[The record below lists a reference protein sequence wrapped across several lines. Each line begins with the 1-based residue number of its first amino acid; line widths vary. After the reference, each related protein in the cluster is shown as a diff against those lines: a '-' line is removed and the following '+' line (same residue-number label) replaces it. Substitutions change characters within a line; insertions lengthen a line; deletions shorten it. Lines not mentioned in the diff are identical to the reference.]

1 MEYNTFVQI
10 FEGLVSFE
18 KMKEELDNYKP
29 TDFRD
34 LEERLNDFE
43 YPNDELNVNYAIELM
58 LTEIY
63 GDEGFQEIESSV
75 LFSQLDK
82 KERKQHEAFYKHKP
96 ITRVKELWKKVEKMK
111 KEATLTQEVNNDSRP
126 R

>member
-1 MEYNTFVQI
+1 MEYNTFIQI

-63 GDEGFQEIESSV
+63 GDEGFKEIESSV
-75 LFSQLDK
+75 MYYQLDK
-82 KERKQHEAFYKHKP
+82 EERKQHEALYKYKP

-111 KEATLTQEVNNDSRP
+111 KEATLTQDPNNDSRP